1 MTKENNKTYR
11 DSHSSEGYG
20 QRYRRTYEKGYYH
33 YQWIYLERP
42 LIERL
47 FKELV
52 ADGAKS
58 YLDFACG
65 TGRILGVAESFFN
78 ETTGVDVS
86 ESMLT
91 EARNLCNRSSIL
103 KMDLTVDYL
112 KETFDII
119 TAFRFFLNAEAE
131 LRYEALKA
139 IHSRLRDRGVFIVN
153 IHCNKRSILGYIYR
167 VRNRILKRNT
177 ANTEGYEEFKNLLQ
191 SNGFKIENVYWY
203 SFLPRTGWYFEWLP
217 KYFMK
222 PVEKI
227 WMKIPCLPKG
237 IAQSFLCVC
246 RKK

>member
-1 MTKENNKTYR
+1 MTKEKNKTYR

-65 TGRILGVAESFFN
+65 TGRILSVAESFFN

-86 ESMLT
+86 ESMLA
-91 EARNLCNRSSIL
+91 EARSLCKRSMIL
-103 KMDLTVDYL
+103 NMDLTSDHL
-112 KETFDII
+112 PDTFDVI
-119 TAFRFFLNAEAE
+119 TAFRFFLNAEDE
-131 LRYEALKA
+131 LRSGALKA
-139 IHSRLRDRGVFIVN
+139 ISGLLSERGVFLAN
-153 IHCNKRSILGYIYR
+153 IHVNRRSILGYVYR
-167 VRNRILKRNT
+167 VRNRILKKTT
-177 ANTEGYEEFKNLLQ
+177 ANIEGYEEFENLLQ

-203 SFLPRTGWYFEWLP
+203 SFLRGQD
-217 KYFMK
+217 
-222 PVEKI
+222 
-227 WMKIPCLPKG
+227 G
-237 IAQSFLCVC
+237 ILNGFRSIL
-246 RKK
+246 